1 MSEFISP
8 YPDLEPV
15 EYGIIAAVIT
25 EHELYNLGLYLGQL
39 DRDQEP
45 VKYAQGLYKRIKD
58 RALKG
63 GMLSRDRKAMQS
75 QLDDLAKRLDDLK
88 LSPAV
93 LRAYRSMMDLAGIEG
108 REARLAWLD
117 SNGVDTVNNDVEEC
131 VTDDKL

>member
-1 MSEFISP
+1 MNEFTPP

-39 DRDQEP
+39 DREQEP

-63 GMLSRDRKAMQS
+63 GMLSRDRKAMYS
-75 QLDDLAKRLDDLK
+75 QLGDLVKKLDALK
-88 LSPAV
+88 PSPAV
-93 LRAYRSMMDLAGIEG
+93 LRVYRNMMDFAGIEG
-108 REARLAWLD
+108 REERLVWLE
-117 SNGVDTVNNDVEEC
+117 NKGVDTVNNDVEEFIS
-131 VTDDKL
+131 DDKL